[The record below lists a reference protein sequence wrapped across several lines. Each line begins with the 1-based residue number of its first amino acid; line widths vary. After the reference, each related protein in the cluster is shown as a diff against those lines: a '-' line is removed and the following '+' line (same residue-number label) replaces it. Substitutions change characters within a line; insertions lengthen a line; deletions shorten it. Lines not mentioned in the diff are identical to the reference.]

1 MTSTPTQPDHLSVT
15 ADPGPVHPA
24 ERLFGS
30 LAGAMDLI
38 GVYLGE
44 ALGLYPVL
52 AHADAPISAAELA
65 ERAGIMP
72 RYAREWLEQQTVAGF
87 LSCTDPSADP
97 DERTFSMSADAVP
110 VLADA
115 DSAEYF
121 APFARAVVLSAAAAM
136 EMPSVYRGE
145 RTFGWEDHGPAMRR
159 AQGDANRPGYLGSL
173 GSAWFPAITDVHE
186 RLSDATTPA
195 RVADIGCGEGWSS
208 IAIGLAYPQA
218 RVDGYDIDA
227 PSVTA
232 ARLHAEGK
240 GVSDRVLFHVEDL
253 ADASIAGTYD
263 LVTAFECIHDMS
275 DPVAALRAMRQLR
288 APGGTVV
295 IADELS
301 AETFDPDA
309 GELERVFYGF
319 SLSVCLPDCMSREP
333 SAATGTLMRPDT
345 MREYAQAAGFTDI
358 EILDVPH
365 DAWRFYRL
373 VG

>member
-1 MTSTPTQPDHLSVT
+1 MTTTPTQPDSLSVT
-15 ADPGPVHPA
+15 ADAPHPA

-52 AHADAPISAAELA
+52 AEADAPITASELA

-97 DERTFSMSADAVP
+97 DARTFSMSDDAVP
-110 VLADA
+110 VLADP
-115 DSAEYF
+115 DSADYF
-121 APFARAVVLSAAAAM
+121 APFARAVVLSAAAAR

-159 AQGDANRPGYLGSL
+159 AQGDSNRPGFLGSL
-173 GSAWFPAITDVHE
+173 GSSWFPAIPDVHE
-186 RLSDATTPA
+186 RLSDAATPA
-195 RVADIGCGEGWSS
+195 RVADVGCGEGWSS
-208 IAIGLAYPQA
+208 IAMALAYPHVQ
-218 RVDGYDIDA
+218 VDGYDIDA

-240 GVSDRVLFHVEDL
+240 GVADRAHFHVEDL
-253 ADASIAGTYD
+253 SDASIAGTYD

-333 SAATGTLMRPDT
+333 SAATGTLIRPDT
-345 MREYAQAAGFTDI
+345 MREYAQAAGFADI

>member
-1 MTSTPTQPDHLSVT
+1 
-15 ADPGPVHPA
+15 
-24 ERLFGS
+24 
-30 LAGAMDLI
+30 
-38 GVYLGE
+38 
-44 ALGLYPVL
+44 
-52 AHADAPISAAELA
+52 
-65 ERAGIMP
+65 
-72 RYAREWLEQQTVAGF
+72 
-87 LSCTDPSADP
+87 
-97 DERTFSMSADAVP
+97 
-110 VLADA
+110 
-115 DSAEYF
+115 
-121 APFARAVVLSAAAAM
+121 
-136 EMPSVYRGE
+136 
-145 RTFGWEDHGPAMRR
+145 
-159 AQGDANRPGYLGSL
+159 
-173 GSAWFPAITDVHE
+173 
-186 RLSDATTPA
+186 
-195 RVADIGCGEGWSS
+195 
-208 IAIGLAYPQA
+208 
-218 RVDGYDIDA
+218 VDGYDIDV

-240 GVSDRVLFHVEDL
+240 GVSDRANLHVEDL
-253 ADASIAGTYD
+253 SDASIPGTYD

-295 IADELS
+295 IADELA

-345 MREYAQAAGFTDI
+345 MREYAQAAGFADI